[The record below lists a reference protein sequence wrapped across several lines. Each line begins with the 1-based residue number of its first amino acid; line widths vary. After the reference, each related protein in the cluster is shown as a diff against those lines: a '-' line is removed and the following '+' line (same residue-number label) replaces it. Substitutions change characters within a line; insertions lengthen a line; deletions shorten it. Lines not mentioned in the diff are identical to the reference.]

1 MERITEQMGNAPH
14 VAKII
19 ADTGAVSVGIG
30 SFFTDVIPVV
40 ASLLSIVW
48 LSLQIFTWVAKK
60 KWK

>member
-1 MERITEQMGNAPH
+1 MERITAQMGNAPH
-14 VAKII
+14 VEKII
-19 ADTGAVSVGIG
+19 EDTGAVRVGIG